1 MINFWFLTFTYII
14 EALIVYFYAKSL
26 YSTKRNVIFTFGIVT
41 LSYIVLMLIYRFIF
55 QNEIFNIFLIISVN
69 IVILFTLFN
78 SSVKSAIFH
87 GFALGITQLVSE
99 FITMYLIAGILQ
111 TQSQNIVNEHFEIAA
126 ILSRIIYFMLSRLLT
141 LLSFKENSSRSW
153 GKWFGLSLLPLSSIL
168 IIIAF
173 RLLTN
178 QVALPSKTNA
188 VLVLSI
194 SFLLLVNILIYM
206 LYEQAEKE
214 NQKLIELEIINQKN
228 NIDLQYL
235 NLLEKKNEKMQIM
248 SHDYKR
254 HILTLDAMSDSPEV
268 KQYIQDM
275 LGEISTYSRIGKT
288 KNKILDVILSKYT
301 DICSEKN
308 IRFETDILS
317 DNLSFINS
325 ADISALFNN
334 LLDNSVEAAEQA
346 KEKYIF
352 LQITNALDVYHKIK
366 IINSCDTP
374 PNVKKGKLRTTK
386 QDRDLHGFGIKS
398 IKKTVNKYN
407 GEMQWEYHASENQF
421 EFTIIIPTVK

>member
-14 EALIVYFYAKSL
+14 EALIVYSYAKSL
-26 YSTKRNVIFTFGIVT
+26 YSTKRNGIFTFGTVM

-55 QNEIFNIFLIISVN
+55 QNEIFNIFLIVAVN

-99 FITMYLIAGILQ
+99 FITLYLIAGILQ
-111 TQSQNIVNEHFEIAA
+111 TQSQNILNEHFEIAA

-407 GEMQWEYHASENQF
+407 GEMQWEYNASENQF

>member
-1 MINFWFLTFTYII
+1 MINIWFLTFMYII
-14 EALIVYFYAKSL
+14 ESLIVYSYAKSL
-26 YSTKRNVIFTFGIVT
+26 YSTKRNNIFTLGIVI
-41 LSYIVLMLIYRFIF
+41 LAYIVLLLIYRFVF

-78 SSVKSAIFH
+78 SSIKSAVFH

-99 FITMYLIAGILQ
+99 FIALYLIAGILQ
-111 TQSQNIVNEHFEIAA
+111 TQSQNIVNEHFEIGT
-126 ILSRIIYFMLSRLLT
+126 ILSRIIYFMLSRLLI
-141 LLSFKENSSRSW
+141 LLSFKEKPSRSW

-178 QVALPSKTNA
+178 QIALTSITNA

-206 LYEQAEKE
+206 IYEQAEKR
-214 NQKLIELEIINQKN
+214 NQKLIELEIMNQKN

-235 NLLEKKNEKMQIM
+235 NLLEKKNETMQIM

-254 HILTLDAMSDSPEV
+254 HILTIEAMTDSPEI
-268 KQYIQDM
+268 KQYIQGM
-275 LGEISTYSRIGKT
+275 LGDIAAYSRIGKT
-288 KNKILDVILSKYT
+288 GNRILDVILSKYT
-301 DICSEKN
+301 DICAEKG

-317 DNLSFINS
+317 DNLSFFNGS
-325 ADISALFNN
+325 DISALFNN
-334 LLDNSVEAAEQA
+334 LLDNSVEAAEQS
-346 KEKYIF
+346 KEKYIH
-352 LQITNALDVYHKIK
+352 LQIANTLDAYHKIK
-366 IINSCDTP
+366 LVNSCNTP
-374 PNVKKGKLRTTK
+374 PTVQNGILRTTK
-386 QDRDLHGFGIKS
+386 QNHDLHGFGIKS

-407 GEMQWEYHASENQF
+407 GEMQWVYNTDENQF
-421 EFTIIIPTVK
+421 EITIIIPTEK